1 MSRRTWSEFRAIAF
15 PSAAAHDEAQRDV
28 VYRAPRSIGLR
39 LAFLLYLL
47 GFTGNLVSVLR
58 VVMSVVGV
66 AFMIPLPSGEVL
78 LPIIGAVL
86 IYGQVV
92 LDFSDGALGRL
103 TPGGAPLLGLQ
114 FDILGCDVGRIA
126 MAALLGC
133 YAGSFVPILIAI
145 SAMYVLA
152 TFRVAILD
160 IVPRSAVFDGM
171 KWITRWLTS
180 DQLVVVLL
188 PFVLVIVRLL
198 SASFLRGFAWVL
210 VAAYAAL
217 ATAWLLGMVPVRR
230 AKETSGS

>member
-1 MSRRTWSEFRAIAF
+1 MRRTWSEFRSIAY
-15 PSAAAHDEAQRDV
+15 PSAAAQGEAQRDV
-28 VYRAPRSIGLR
+28 IYRAHRSIGLR
-39 LAFLLYLL
+39 LAYLLYRL

-58 VVMSVVGV
+58 VVMSVVGAV
-66 AFMIPLPSGEVL
+66 LMIPLPSGELL
-78 LPIIGAVL
+78 LPLIGAVL

-114 FDILGCDVGRIA
+114 FDILGCDVGRIV
-126 MAALLGC
+126 MAALLGS

-145 SAMYVLA
+145 SAVYVLA

-160 IVPRSAVFDGM
+160 IAPRSSLFDGM

-180 DQLVVVLL
+180 DQWVVVLL
-188 PFVLVIVRLL
+188 PFVLVIVRLF
-198 SASFLRGFAWVL
+198 SASCLRGFAWFL
-210 VAAYAAL
+210 VSAYALL
-217 ATAWLLGMVPVRR
+217 ATGWLLGMVPVRR